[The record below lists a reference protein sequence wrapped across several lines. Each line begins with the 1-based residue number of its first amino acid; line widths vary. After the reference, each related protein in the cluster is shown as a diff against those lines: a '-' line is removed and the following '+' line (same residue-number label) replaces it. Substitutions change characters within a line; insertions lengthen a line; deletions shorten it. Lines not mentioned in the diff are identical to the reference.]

1 MCMDPAAKAEI
12 REIKNRLE
20 KLEKAIDGN
29 GRPGLLER
37 MAALEQSNRTQTW
50 LLRIIIGGVLTNI
63 VGVAFIALKA
73 AAH

>member
-12 REIKNRLE
+12 KEIKNRLD
-20 KLEKAIDGN
+20 KLEKAIEGN

-63 VGVAFIALKA
+63 VGIGFVAVKA

>member
-12 REIKNRLE
+12 NEIKNRLD
-20 KLEKAIDGN
+20 KLEKAIEGN

-63 VGVAFIALKA
+63 VGIGFVAIKA

>member
-1 MCMDPAAKAEI
+1 MSMDPAAKAEI
-12 REIKNRLE
+12 REIQNRLD

-29 GRPGLLER
+29 WRPGLLER

-50 LLRIIIGGVLTNI
+50 LLRIIIGGVLTTLI
-63 VGVAFIALKA
+63 GIAFIAMKA